1 VPNRFEGEK
10 MRKFADF
17 GMSPV
22 EDPQDRV
29 SSYSFPTRQASS
41 SDYLLEAVERA
52 MDRDPEQ
59 DFDLLLV
66 LERKR
71 D

>member
-1 VPNRFEGEK
+1 
-10 MRKFADF
+10 MRKYADF
-17 GMSPV
+17 GMFPV
-22 EDPQDRV
+22 ENPQDRLPAY
-29 SSYSFPTRQASS
+29 SYPASQASS

-52 MDRDPEQ
+52 MDRDPDQ

>member
-1 VPNRFEGEK
+1 
-10 MRKFADF
+10 MRKYAEF

-22 EDPQDRV
+22 EDPQDRL
-29 SSYSFPTRQASS
+29 SAYSYPASPASS

-52 MDRDPEQ
+52 MDRDPDQ

>member
-1 VPNRFEGEK
+1 
-10 MRKFADF
+10 MRQYADF

-22 EDPQDRV
+22 EDPQDRL
-29 SSYSFPTRQASS
+29 SAYSYATSQASS

-52 MDRDPEQ
+52 MDRDPDQ

>member
-1 VPNRFEGEK
+1 

-22 EDPQDRV
+22 EDPQDRL
-29 SSYSFPTRQASS
+29 SSYSLPALQASS

>member
-1 VPNRFEGEK
+1 